1 MPGGGGVGWVRALQF
16 TGHHHC
22 HHHHHQR
29 QTDHHCH
36 NDHLEIIKIDIEVEE
51 QEYWS
56 LS

>member
-1 MPGGGGVGWVRALQF
+1 MPGGGGVGGVRALQF